1 MLDGRKEIAYTNFS
15 SLGMGIIMKQKINL
29 RLILVAVI
37 AATLTMISILFVCYN
52 LFQEQVKKDLR
63 ITANALSVTG
73 VSEFAKDDVIYDE
86 KDLRITWIAT
96 DGTVLYDN
104 DVSADSMTNHLNR
117 PEISEAF
124 ENGWGE
130 SIRESDTLN
139 MKTFYYAVLLSD
151 GTVLRVSI
159 EARSLS
165 SVFMQIFPIM
175 LIVILVIIIGCVL
188 ISHLL
193 TKQLMLPIREMAE
206 NIDDVPSESVYK
218 ELTPFIERIREQHED
233 ILASAKNRQDFT
245 ANVSHELKTPLT
257 AISGYAELIENNMVD
272 SNKQVK
278 FAGDIKKN
286 ADRLVVL
293 INDIIRLSELDHSEA
308 GANFTKQNLYEVA
321 KERVELLQ
329 NNATKK
335 NVALSLIGEDT
346 FVLSNRGM
354 LIELLDNL
362 IQNAIRYNV
371 SGGKVMVE
379 IVKEN
384 NSTVLVVK
392 DTGIGIPEEDRDRIF
407 ERFYRVD
414 KSRSRETGGTGLG
427 LAIVKHIVELHGGKI
442 ELDSTLGVGTCV
454 KIRF

>member
-1 MLDGRKEIAYTNFS
+1 
-15 SLGMGIIMKQKINL
+15 MKQKINL

-37 AATLTMISILFVCYN
+37 AVFVTMVSIIFVCYS

-73 VSEFAKDDVIYDE
+73 VAKFADQDSQYTE
-86 KDLRITWIAT
+86 KDFRITWIAS

-104 DVSADSMTNHLNR
+104 DVSADTMTNHMNR
-117 PEISEAF
+117 PEVIDAF
-124 ENGWGE
+124 STGQGE

-139 MKTFYYAVLLSD
+139 MKTFYHAVLLTD
-151 GTVLRVSI
+151 GTVLRVST

-165 SVFMQIFPIM
+165 SVYMQIFPIM
-175 LIVILVIIIGCVL
+175 LLVILVIMLGCVC
-188 ISHLL
+188 ISNLL
-193 TKQLMLPIREMAE
+193 TKQLMIPIKEMAE

-218 ELTPFIERIREQHED
+218 ELSPFIERIREQHED
-233 ILASAKNRQDFT
+233 ILAAAKNRQDFT

-257 AISGYAELIENNMVD
+257 AIAGYAELIENNMVD
-272 SNKQVK
+272 QEKQIK

-308 GANFTKQNLYEVA
+308 GVNFTQQNLYEVA

-329 NNATKK
+329 HTAAGK
-335 NVALSLIGEDT
+335 NVSLKLSGADT
-346 FVLSNRGM
+346 YFLSNRGM
-354 LIELLDNL
+354 LVELLDNL

-371 SGGKVMVE
+371 SGGKIQVE
-379 IVKEN
+379 VKKEN
-384 NSTVLVVK
+384 NKPVLIVE
-392 DTGIGIPEEDRDRIF
+392 DTGIGIPEKEQERIF

-427 LAIVKHIVELHGGKI
+427 LAIVKHIVELHGGVI
-442 ELDSTLGVGTCV
+442 ELQSSLGVGTCV
-454 KIRF
+454 KVTL